1 MKHVIKGAEP
11 ELYRAWLAQANED
24 WQPSFKILQGKE
36 KAAVKHALLN
46 EQGDICCY
54 CECRVTDA
62 NSHIEHFRPQ
72 SDPDANPLDYSN
84 MLCSCLKETEEGQ
97 PRHCG
102 VLKDNW
108 FDEQLLISPF
118 DERCETRFAFLG
130 DGSILPAS
138 QGDAAA
144 METIKRLGLDIAK
157 LRAMRARAIEPFID
171 DQLSPQE
178 LSAFVAGYLSR
189 DVNGQFGAFWTT
201 VRFLFAG

>member
-1 MKHVIKGAEP
+1 MKQVIKGAEP
-11 ELYRAWLAQANED
+11 ELYRAWLAKANEN
-24 WQPSFKILQGKE
+24 WQPHYRDLRGKE
-36 KAAVKHALLN
+36 KAAVKHALMS
-46 EQGDICCY
+46 EQGFICCY

-62 NSHIEHFRPQ
+62 NSHIEHFQPQ
-72 SDPDANPLDYSN
+72 SGPDANPLDYSN
-84 MLCSCLKETEEGQ
+84 MLCSCLKETEKGQ

-108 FDEQLLISPF
+108 FDAQLLISPLN
-118 DERCETRFAFLG
+118 ESCETRFAFLG

-144 METIKRLGLDIAK
+144 METIKKLGLDIAK

-171 DQLSPQE
+171 DQLSQQE

-189 DVNGQFGAFWTT
+189 DESGRFGAFYTT